1 MASTTKQTKLDFKVL
16 RPRAKIKSEGETDT
30 KPEPLPKTKIK
41 TGERNEEWLDF
52 AFLLSLYIVIYIVH
66 SHR

>member
-30 KPEPLPKTKIK
+30 RPEPLPKTEIK
-41 TGERNEEWLDF
+41 TGKGNEKWL
-52 AFLLSLYIVIYIVH
+52 
-66 SHR
+66 